1 MLLLGVL
8 AIGTGS
14 VLLLGYVLAAASL
27 GVILFIMAR
36 KVTRRIGDARLAK
49 PRLVSR
55 LPAVMSRSNNDN
67 PRRAA

>member
-1 MLLLGVL
+1 MLLLAVL

-14 VLLLGYVLAAASL
+14 VLLLGYLLAALSL
-27 GVILFIMAR
+27 GVILFIKAR
-36 KVTRRIGDARLAK
+36 KLTRRIGDARLGR

-55 LPAVMSRSNNDN
+55 LPVMSRSTNEN